1 MQPVIDLQK
10 SHVRCGYV
18 YNSVTR
24 NKRVK
29 TTKHR
34 RMNET
39 ASEERMAVNDHLRA
53 RDDDASLHNN
63 KRRARRVIMSLDDAV
78 RKARP

>member
-1 MQPVIDLQK
+1 
-10 SHVRCGYV
+10 
-18 YNSVTR
+18 
-24 NKRVK
+24 
-29 TTKHR
+29 
-34 RMNET
+34 MNET